1 VDRLGVA
8 LESLRDRVRDAVAE
22 VVSDAVG
29 KAVHEVVRVLVG
41 PGETRPPVPDL
52 PPDRPRYEDDS
63 RDRRPRPA
71 WSGDTSSEWED
82 LDRYEECQDAPI
94 PVAIPAPVPAPRLK
108 RTTQALALGLQTA
121 AWWLRR
127 RAATLSPGAAL
138 GLGAVA
144 SFAAYL
150 AGPVVALS
158 GAGVLAAALSL
169 LNIADTFASVLS
181 H

>member
-1 VDRLGVA
+1 MDRLGVA
-8 LESLRDRVRDAVAE
+8 LESLRDRVRGAVAE

-41 PGETRPPVPDL
+41 PGEVLPRVPDS
-52 PPDRPRYEDDS
+52 PSARQRYDEGAGGQH
-63 RDRRPRPA
+63 RRPVCPSDA
-71 WSGDTSSEWED
+71 SSEWED
-82 LDRYEECQDAPI
+82 LNHYEESAPSTIPI
-94 PVAIPAPVPAPRLK
+94 PAPAPRLK

-121 AWWLRR
+121 ARWLRR
-127 RAATLSPGAAL
+127 RAGTLSPRVAL
-138 GLGAVA
+138 GLGAIA
-144 SFAAYL
+144 SVAAYL
-150 AGPVVALS
+150 VGPVVALS

>member
-1 VDRLGVA
+1 MDRLGVA

-41 PGETRPPVPDL
+41 PGEAQSTA
-52 PPDRPRYEDDS
+52 PDRPRYEDDS

-71 WSGDTSSEWED
+71 WSGDTSSQWED
-82 LDRYEECQDAPI
+82 LGRCEECEDVPI
-94 PVAIPAPVPAPRLK
+94 PVAIPVPVPAPRLK

-144 SFAAYL
+144 SFTAYL